1 MKTFSWLDKGK
12 ALDMWERNEADAKD
26 GQWCK
31 HRLNHLEDSVYS
43 QNQKPHVQ
51 YDSNVC
57 IFSYGKGK
65 YILEV
70 AISGQWKDD
79 FFLYVIFFFF
89 LSFPNLLQCI
99 YIYIYLYIYAPYY
112 QGKKCSLLPI
122 LYTLYH
128 VQRHAFISIT
138 FTVLEVSSSILTGY
152 MSKSQFQGL
161 MVQFSGFSTSL

>member
-79 FFLYVIFFFF
+79 FFLYVIFFFSY
-89 LSFPNLLQCI
+89 LSQIYYNAYIFI
-99 YIYIYLYIYAPYY
+99 YIYIYMLLIIREKSVPCFQFYIH
-112 QGKKCSLLPI
+112 
-122 LYTLYH
+122 YTMFRGML
-128 VQRHAFISIT
+128 
-138 FTVLEVSSSILTGY
+138 SS
-152 MSKSQFQGL
+152 Q
-161 MVQFSGFSTSL
+161 

>member
-1 MKTFSWLDKGK
+1 MMQTQTQPSRGLGVFTEPKTACTIWFKCLYIFLWKRKIHIRSCYLWAVKRWLFSL
-12 ALDMWERNEADAKD
+12 
-26 GQWCK
+26 C
-31 HRLNHLEDSVYS
+31 HL
-43 QNQKPHVQ
+43 
-51 YDSNVC
+51 
-57 IFSYGKGK
+57 
-65 YILEV
+65 
-70 AISGQWKDD
+70 
-79 FFLYVIFFFF
+79 FFF